1 MRACWLL
8 LSLLFAPSVDA
19 EPVTVAVA
27 SNFIAPMGELVDAF
41 EQTTGHVIQISPA
54 STGVLYAAARN
65 GARYAALLAA
75 DSERPRRLEQE
86 GIGVSGSRFTYAIG
100 TLVLWSAD
108 PGLAGSDCRAAL
120 DDLGNRRLAIANPV
134 TAPYGAA
141 AKSFLQ
147 HAGLWEQVQDNL
159 VFGQNIAQTL
169 QFVATRNASLGLVAT
184 SQARS
189 AQLPESTCQWVV
201 PATTHA
207 PIEQQAILLEQGV
220 GTEVAAAF
228 LEFVGGPAGRAII
241 KAQGYE
247 VPD

>member
-1 MRACWLL
+1 MRSCRFLIFLL
-8 LSLLFAPSVDA
+8 LAPSADA

-27 SNFIAPMGELVDAF
+27 SNFITPMAELVAAF
-41 EQTTGHVIQISPA
+41 EQASGQVVQVSPA

-86 GIGVSGSRFTYAIG
+86 GIGIPGTRFTYAIG

-108 PGLAGSDCRAAL
+108 PALAGSDCRSVL
-120 DDLGNRRLAIANPV
+120 DDLGRRRLAIANPV

-147 HAGLWEQVQDNL
+147 QAGLWEQVQGNL
-159 VFGQNIAQTL
+159 VYGQNIAQTL
-169 QFVATRNASLGLVAT
+169 QFVATRNASLGLVAA
-184 SQARS
+184 SQVNGD
-189 AQLPESTCQWVV
+189 QLPEAACQWAV
-201 PATTHA
+201 PASTHP
-207 PIEQQAILLEQGV
+207 PIEQQAILLGKD
-220 GTEVAAAF
+220 GGNDIAAEF
-228 LEFVGGPAGRAII
+228 LDFVSGPEGRAII
-241 KAQGYE
+241 RAQGYE

>member
-1 MRACWLL
+1 MRLCWPL
-8 LSLLFAPSVDA
+8 LSLLFASSVDA

-27 SNFIAPMGELVDAF
+27 SNFVAPMGELVAEF
-41 EQTTGHVIQISPA
+41 EQATGHLIQVSPA

-75 DSERPRRLEQE
+75 DIERPRRLEQE
-86 GIGVSGSRFTYAIG
+86 GIGVPGSRFTYAIG

-108 PGLAGSDCRAAL
+108 PELAGSDCRSAL
-120 DDLGNRRLAIANPV
+120 DDLGKRRLAIANPV

-147 HAGLWEQVQDNL
+147 DAGLWKQVQDNL

-169 QFVATRNASLGLVAT
+169 QFVATRNASLGLIAA
-184 SQARS
+184 SQVNS
-189 AQLPESTCQWVV
+189 EQLPAATCQWVV
-201 PATTHA
+201 PAATHP
-207 PIEQQAILLEQGV
+207 PIEQQAILLKQGA

-241 KAQGYE
+241 AAQGYE